1 MRYIPQLTRFYAS
14 AEPNGLKEH
23 ILDALTGL
31 PGKIKYQ
38 ERSPQSPTT
47 ILLRVG
53 GYDARRE
60 PWKGFIE
67 IEPFPSREH
76 GMLSLCIMK
85 RDLGNPISWKQLWK
99 ALVNSPEL
107 SPIVLRKRH

>member
-14 AEPNGLKEH
+14 AEPTELKERMFA
-23 ILDALTGL
+23 ALTGL

-67 IEPFPSREH
+67 IKPFPSREH